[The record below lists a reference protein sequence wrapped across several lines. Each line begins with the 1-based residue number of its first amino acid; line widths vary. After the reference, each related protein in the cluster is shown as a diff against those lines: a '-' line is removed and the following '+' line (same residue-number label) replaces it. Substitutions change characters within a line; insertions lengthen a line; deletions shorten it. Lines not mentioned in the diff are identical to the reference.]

1 MLPRNKILA
10 ALDARDIA
18 IGTWAQMNSPEF
30 CEVAARSGLDFV
42 IVDMEHGSFG
52 IEAAVNMIRAVEA
65 GGAASVVRVPD
76 ATRTNILKVLDAGA
90 DVVLVPNVETR
101 AMAESIVDAARYA
114 PAGRRGACPCVRATA
129 HGVEGWQQYLAWS
142 EKNILVGILVETPE
156 GIRNFEDI
164 VSVPGL
170 DIVGMGPFDLSQAL
184 GYGGDWKHPDVRRK
198 QEEMIRIARSHNLE
212 VMASTF
218 DSNPDDLRRQVE
230 GWRTHDVRMFAVSGD
245 RFMLSSGYTSIVSS
259 LAPVALPPHGRAA
272 GPARRPAVERMRR
285 KAPA

>member
-1 MLPRNKILA
+1 
-10 ALDARDIA
+10 
-18 IGTWAQMNSPEF
+18 MNSPEF

-65 GGAASVVRVPD
+65 GGAAAVVRVPD

-101 AMAESIVDAARYA
+101 EMAQSIVNSARYA
-114 PAGRRGACPCVRATA
+114 PTGRRGACPCVRATA
-129 HGVEGWQQYLAWS
+129 HGVEQWGDYIAWA

-156 GIRNFEDI
+156 GLRNFEDI

-170 DIVGMGPFDLSQAL
+170 DIIGMGPFDLSQAL

-198 QEEMIRIARSHNLE
+198 QEEMIRIARSHKLE
-212 VMASTF
+212 VMAATF
-218 DSNPDDLRRQVE
+218 DSNPEDLRRQVQD
-230 GWRTHDVRMFAVSGD
+230 WKRHQVRMFAVSGD
-245 RFMLSSGYTSIVSS
+245 RFMLSSGYKSIVSS
-259 LAPVALPPHGRAA
+259 LAPLRAA
-272 GPARRPAVERMRR
+272 
-285 KAPA
+285 